1 MKRNGSKKY
10 IIIFILAVVFMQNS
24 LLASNKLFDFA
35 SPKDPGKSLK
45 SKLLGI
51 VFGLGQNIQNGTSY
65 VSCENCYFTNG
76 LGLAYTLGVVYEQQF
91 TGDMDSYLHHMKW
104 GVQLLYDSK
113 SIEANFT
120 ERTNA
125 YFSEY
130 DMNIPLLL
138 KHTNDMSLSSVGVTP
153 FVTYNPLSFFF
164 LRFGVNIDYF
174 LQNKMKHKIELQEK
188 TKILPNG
195 ERVEIYIPTKNPNVK
210 RYEYIAEEGDIR
222 DMNKLYISF
231 MPALGFD
238 INLSEKILLS
248 TSFNYVFPMTK
259 ISNYSDNFNISSWK
273 ILFEMKYNLTEGNS
287 IYKKKKT
294 ERIYRREL

>member
-45 SKLLGI
+45 SKLLGV

-113 SIEANFT
+113 VLRQF
-120 ERTNA
+120 
-125 YFSEY
+125 Y
-130 DMNIPLLL
+130 
-138 KHTNDMSLSSVGVTP
+138 G
-153 FVTYNPLSFFF
+153 TYKRIFF
-164 LRFGVNIDYF
+164 
-174 LQNKMKHKIELQEK
+174 
-188 TKILPNG
+188 
-195 ERVEIYIPTKNPNVK
+195 
-210 RYEYIAEEGDIR
+210 
-222 DMNKLYISF
+222 
-231 MPALGFD
+231 
-238 INLSEKILLS
+238 
-248 TSFNYVFPMTK
+248 
-259 ISNYSDNFNISSWK
+259 
-273 ILFEMKYNLTEGNS
+273 
-287 IYKKKKT
+287 
-294 ERIYRREL
+294 